1 MADKSKKKIATLN
14 ILGAILPVAGTV
26 ALLGL
31 WLYQQTSV
39 EQRADDLRK
48 MESARGVYQT
58 YQSHNAV
65 FNAIHEGVQ
74 DKPQLADNVRRFQ
87 IYNYELGL
95 RAIEDVLSNEEK
107 KGIPAAPNVYSST
120 ESFSDQMAVTQKRL
134 ELLQGRLDAREKQV
148 HISADSANAINL
160 WLYVMFSLISVAGA
174 VCQIAA
180 MRLQAAQE
188 NASGVR
194 RP

>member
-1 MADKSKKKIATLN
+1 MADKNKKKIATFN
-14 ILGAILPVAGTV
+14 ILGGILPVVGTV

-48 MESARGVYQT
+48 VESARNVYQT

-65 FNAIHEGVQ
+65 FNAIHEGMQ

-87 IYNYELGL
+87 VYNYELGL

-120 ESFSDQMAVTQKRL
+120 ENFSDQMAVTQKRL

-148 HISADSANAINL
+148 HASADSANAINL
-160 WLYVMFSLISVAGA
+160 WLYVVFSLVSVAGA
-174 VCQIAA
+174 VCQIAG
-180 MRLQAAQE
+180 MKLEAAHE
-188 NASGVR
+188 PANAAR